1 MTLNY
6 IATRKVDDITQS
18 FIFNLENLNKTPADL
33 STLATQVESMIS
45 TIMGLDNPVWTTGSL
60 VKHVV
65 STSDSPADISDWR
78 TAVDVTIILKNYN
91 AANKAAYYYRK
102 IENVATTAIATQIAT
117 FITNINA
124 GLTTNNFYIQSIIIN
139 EHIGG

>member
-6 IATRKVDDITQS
+6 IATRRVDDITQS

-33 STLATQVESMIS
+33 STLTTQIESLIT
-45 TIMGLDNPVWTTGSL
+45 TIMNLDNAAWTSGSL
-60 VKHVV
+60 VKHAV
-65 STSDSPADISDWR
+65 SLADSPADISDWR
-78 TAVDVTIILKNYN
+78 TAVDATIILKNYN

-102 IENVATTAIATQIAT
+102 IENIATTALATQIAT
-117 FITNINA
+117 AITNINS

-139 EHIGG
+139 EHL

>member
-6 IATRKVDDITQS
+6 IATRRVDDITQS

-33 STLATQVESMIS
+33 STLTTQVESMIT
-45 TIMGLDNPVWTTGSL
+45 TIMNLDNAAWTTGSL

-65 STSDSPADISDWR
+65 STAKSKADISDWR

-91 AANKAAYYYRK
+91 AVNKAAYYYRK

-117 FITNINA
+117 FITNINS

-139 EHIGG
+139 EHL